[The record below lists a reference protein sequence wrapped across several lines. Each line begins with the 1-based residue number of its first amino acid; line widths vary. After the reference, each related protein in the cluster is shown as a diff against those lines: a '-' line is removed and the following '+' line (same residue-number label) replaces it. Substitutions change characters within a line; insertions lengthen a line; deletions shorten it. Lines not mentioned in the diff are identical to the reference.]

1 MLYVIVGAVFFAG
14 AYVVGVLLERWVK
27 DIKGGKLAMYILMPL
42 LPRLHPYFASADAK
56 EQRLVL
62 RDTCIACLVG
72 WTGPVL
78 AAIRLALGS
87 FPLLPTSIAIFS
99 GVFLGG
105 FSYFAA
111 GGLEAA
117 LRYYRERRIRSDAP
131 TS

>member
-1 MLYVIVGAVFFAG
+1 M
-14 AYVVGVLLERWVK
+14 
-27 DIKGGKLAMYILMPL
+27 
-42 LPRLHPYFASADAK
+42 
-56 EQRLVL
+56 
-62 RDTCIACLVG
+62 ACLVG

-87 FPLLPTSIAIFS
+87 FPLLPTLIAIFS
-99 GVFLGG
+99 GIFLGG

-117 LRYYRERRIRSDAP
+117 LRYYRERRTQSNAP